1 MWPICA
7 ADSFK
12 RNSSAKFRQTNYCN
26 VTEVRCKVLMHEERG
41 RFIAQQQRG
50 GGLAR
55 IRRRPADGII
65 KIVSVTP
72 HYCPFHKLFAIGT
85 KLQNDKFWQ

>member
-1 MWPICA
+1 
-7 ADSFK
+7 
-12 RNSSAKFRQTNYCN
+12 
-26 VTEVRCKVLMHEERG
+26 MHEERG
-41 RFIAQQQRG
+41 R
-50 GGLAR
+50 LDR

-65 KIVSVTP
+65 KMTSMTP